1 MRRLLDLLATALTSL
16 GEHKLRT
23 ALTMLGMMFGVG
35 AVIAML
41 SIGAGAEHQA
51 LALID
56 RLGMRNIVVR
66 NTAVVP
72 EDASEIRK
80 KSRGLSLRD
89 AEAIEDA
96 VPGVAFAAP
105 RIEIA
110 ARKAAAAGA
119 RTSAQIRGVGER
131 HREALPLALA
141 EGRFVDAADQR
152 HHAQVCVLG
161 AAVRRALFGAGPALG
176 KDVKLDDTWF
186 EVVGVLAPDLG
197 PGTGAGAA
205 QGIAVASTD
214 HEVYVP
220 FTTALAKLDRDPSE
234 PPLGEIVARLQ
245 PGASPAAAGG
255 MIGALLERL
264 HGGAHDYQVIVPA
277 ALLQHSERTQQLFN
291 LVMGLIAGISLLVGG
306 VGIMNIMLASVLEQT
321 REIGVR
327 RAVGA
332 RRRDIQLQ
340 FLVNAF
346 VLALLGGALGVAL
359 GDGIARGVSAY
370 AGWPTLVTLRSVALS
385 LGVSIAVGVL
395 SGLYPARRASR
406 LDPIE
411 ALAAA

>member
-1 MRRLLDLLATALTSL
+1 MRRIVDAFATALSGL

-41 SIGAGAEHQA
+41 SIGAGAKHQA

-56 RLGMRNIVVR
+56 RLGMRNVVIR
-66 NTAVVP
+66 NAPLKP
-72 EDASEIRK
+72 EDAAEIRK
-80 KSRGLSLRD
+80 KSRGLSQRD

-96 VPGVAFAAP
+96 IPGVAFAAP
-105 RIEIA
+105 RIDIA
-110 ARKAAAAGA
+110 AYKAVAAGA
-119 RTSAQIRGVGER
+119 RTAAQIHGVSER
-131 HREALPLALA
+131 HREVESLALA
-141 EGRFVDAADQR
+141 EGRFLDAADQR

-176 KDVKLDDTWF
+176 QDVKLDDTWF
-186 EVVGVLAPDLG
+186 EVVGVLASD
-197 PGTGAGAA
+197 PGATAA
-205 QGIAVASTD
+205 QGVAVASTD
-214 HEVYVP
+214 QAVFVP
-220 FTTALAKLDRDPSE
+220 FTTALIKVDRDPSD
-234 PPLGEIVARLQ
+234 PPLGEIVVQLQ
-245 PGASPAAAGG
+245 PGASASDTGL
-255 MIGALLERL
+255 MIGALLDRL
-264 HGGAHDYQVIVPA
+264 HGGARDYQIIVPE
-277 ALLQHSERTQQLFN
+277 ALLHHSERTQQLFN
-291 LVMGLIAGISLLVGG
+291 LVMGLIASISLLVGG

-332 RRRDIQLQ
+332 RRLDIEFQ

-346 VLALLGGALGVAL
+346 VLALIGGALGVAI
-359 GDGIARGVSAY
+359 GVGIARGVSAY

-385 LGVSIAVGVL
+385 LGVSTAVGIL

>member
-1 MRRLLDLLATALTSL
+1 MRRVVDAFATALSGL

-23 ALTMLGMMFGVG
+23 VLTMLGMMFGVG

-41 SIGAGAEHQA
+41 SIGAGAKHQA

-56 RLGMRNIVVR
+56 RLGMRNVVIR
-66 NTAVVP
+66 NAPLKP
-72 EDASEIRK
+72 EDSAEIRK
-80 KSRGLSLRD
+80 KSRGLTERD

-96 VPGVAFAAP
+96 IPGVAFAAP

-110 ARKAAAAGA
+110 AYKAVAAGA
-119 RTSAQIRGVGER
+119 RTAAQIHGVGER
-131 HREALPLALA
+131 HREVEPLALA
-141 EGRFVDAADQR
+141 EGRFLDAADQR

-176 KDVKLDDTWF
+176 RDVKLDDTWF
-186 EVVGVLAPDLG
+186 EVVGALAPDPG
-197 PGTGAGAA
+197 AGTGAA
-205 QGIAVASTD
+205 QSVAVASAD
-214 HEVYVP
+214 QAVFVP
-220 FTTALAKLDRDPSE
+220 FATALVKLDHDPSE
-234 PPLGEIVARLQ
+234 PPLGEIVVQLR
-245 PGASPAAAGG
+245 PGASATDTGL
-255 MIGALLERL
+255 MVGALLDRL
-264 HGGAHDYQVIVPA
+264 HGGARDTQIIVPE
-277 ALLQHSERTQQLFN
+277 ALLHHSERTQQLFN

-332 RRRDIQLQ
+332 RRLDIQFQ

-346 VLALLGGALGVAL
+346 VLALIGGALGVAIGL
-359 GDGIARGVSAY
+359 GIARGISAY
-370 AGWPTLVTLRSVALS
+370 AAWPTLVTLRSVTLS
-385 LGVSIAVGVL
+385 LGVSTAVGIL

>member
-1 MRRLLDLLATALTSL
+1 MRRLLDAFVTAFGSLA
-16 GEHKLRT
+16 EHKLRT

-41 SIGAGAEHQA
+41 SIGAGAENQA

-56 RLGMRNIVVR
+56 RLGMRNVVIR
-66 NTAVVP
+66 NTAVKP
-72 EDASEIRK
+72 ENLAELRK
-80 KSRGLSLRD
+80 KSRGLSQRD

-110 ARKAAAAGA
+110 AYKAAAAGA
-119 RTSAQIRGVGER
+119 KTAAQIRGVGER
-131 HREALPLALA
+131 HREVAPLALA

-197 PGTGAGAA
+197 LGTGAT

-220 FTTALAKLDRDPSE
+220 FTTALAKLDRDPSD
-234 PPLGEIVARLQ
+234 PPLGEIVVRLQ
-245 PGASPAAAGG
+245 PGASAAAAGL
-255 MIGALLERL
+255 MIGALLDRL
-264 HGGAHDYQVIVPA
+264 HGGAHDYQIIVPE

-332 RRRDIQLQ
+332 RRLDIQFQ

-359 GDGIARGVSAY
+359 GGGIARGVSAY

>member
-1 MRRLLDLLATALTSL
+1 MRRLLDVFATALTSL

-56 RLGMRNIVVR
+56 RLGMRNVVIR
-66 NTAVVP
+66 NTALKP
-72 EDASEIRK
+72 EDTAEIRK
-80 KSRGLSLRD
+80 KSRGLSQRD

-110 ARKAAAAGA
+110 ADKAVADGA
-119 RTSAQIRGVGER
+119 KTIAQIRGVGER

-186 EVVGVLAPDLG
+186 EVVGVLAADSG
-197 PGTGAGAA
+197 PAAA
-205 QGIAVASTD
+205 QGVAVASTD

-234 PPLGEIVARLQ
+234 PPLGEIVVRLQ
-245 PGASPAAAGG
+245 PGASAAAAGLL
-255 MIGALLERL
+255 IGGLLDRL
-264 HGGAHDYQVIVPA
+264 HGGAHDYQIIVPE

-291 LVMGLIAGISLLVGG
+291 LVMGLIAGISLVVGG

-332 RRRDIQLQ
+332 RRLDIQFQ

-370 AGWPTLVTLRSVALS
+370 AGWPTLVALRSVALS
-385 LGVSIAVGVL
+385 LGVSITVGVL

>member
-1 MRRLLDLLATALTSL
+1 MRRLVDAFTTALAGL
-16 GEHKLRT
+16 AEHKLRT

-56 RLGMRNIVVR
+56 RLGMRNVVIR
-66 NTAVVP
+66 NTELKP
-72 EDASEIRK
+72 EDALEIRK
-80 KSRGLSLRD
+80 KSRGLSQRD

-110 ARKAAAAGA
+110 AYKVVAAGA
-119 RTSAQIRGVGER
+119 RTTAQIHGVGER
-131 HREALPLALA
+131 HREIEPLALA
-141 EGRFVDAADQR
+141 EGRFIDPADQR
-152 HHAQVCVLG
+152 HHAQICVLG
-161 AAVRRALFGAGPALG
+161 AGVRRELFGAGPALG
-176 KDVKLDDTWF
+176 RNVKLDDTWF
-186 EVVGVLAPDLG
+186 EVAGVLAPD
-197 PGTGAGAA
+197 PGAAGAA
-205 QGIAVASTD
+205 QGVAVASTD

-220 FTTALAKLDRDPSE
+220 FTTALVKLDRDPSD
-234 PPLGEIVARLQ
+234 PPLAEIEARLQ
-245 PGASPAAAGG
+245 PGASATDTGLL
-255 MIGALLERL
+255 IGALLDRL
-264 HGGAHDYQVIVPA
+264 HSGARDYQVIVPE
-277 ALLQHSERTQQLFN
+277 ALLHHSERTQQLFN

-327 RAVGA
+327 RAIGA
-332 RRRDIQLQ
+332 RRLDIQFQ

-346 VLALLGGALGVAL
+346 LLALLGGALGVAI
-359 GDGIARGVSAY
+359 GVGIARGVSAY

-385 LGVSIAVGVL
+385 LGVSITVGVL

>member
-1 MRRLLDLLATALTSL
+1 MRRLLDLFATALTSL

-56 RLGMRNIVVR
+56 RLGMRNVVIR
-66 NTAVVP
+66 NTPSGVKP
-72 EDASEIRK
+72 EDAAEIRK
-80 KSRGLSLRD
+80 KSRGLAQRD
-89 AEAIEDA
+89 AEAIADA

-110 ARKAAAAGA
+110 AYKAAAAGA
-119 RTSAQIRGVGER
+119 KTAAQIRGVGER

-186 EVVGVLAPDLG
+186 EVVGVLASD
-197 PGTGAGAA
+197 PGAAAA

-220 FTTALAKLDRDPSE
+220 FTTALAKLDRDPSD
-234 PPLGEIVARLQ
+234 PPLGEIVVRLQ
-245 PGASPAAAGG
+245 PGASAAAAGL
-255 MIGALLERL
+255 MIGALLDRL
-264 HGGAHDYQVIVPA
+264 HGGAHDYQIIVPE

-332 RRRDIQLQ
+332 RRIDIQFQ

-359 GDGIARGVSAY
+359 GGGIARGVSAY

-385 LGVSIAVGVL
+385 LGVSITVGVL

>member
-1 MRRLLDLLATALTSL
+1 MRRLLDSFAAALTSL

-23 ALTMLGMMFGVG
+23 ALTTLGMMFGVG

-56 RLGMRNIVVR
+56 RLGMRNVVIR
-66 NTAVVP
+66 NSAIKP
-72 EDASEIRK
+72 DDAAEIRK
-80 KSRGLSLRD
+80 KSRGLTLRD
-89 AEAIEDA
+89 VEAIEDA

-110 ARKAAAAGA
+110 AHRTSAAGA
-119 RTSAQIRGVGER
+119 RTAAQIRGVSER
-131 HREALPLALA
+131 HREAVPLALA

-161 AAVRRALFGAGPALG
+161 AAVRRALFGTGPALG

-186 EVVGVLAPDLG
+186 EVIGVLAPDLG
-197 PGTGAGAA
+197 LGTGAGA

-214 HEVYVP
+214 REVYVP
-220 FTTALAKLDRDPSE
+220 FTTALAKLDRDPSD
-234 PPLGEIVARLQ
+234 PPLGEIVVRLA
-245 PGASPAAAGG
+245 PGAAPAASGLA
-255 MIGALLERL
+255 IGALLDRL
-264 HGGAHDYQVIVPA
+264 HGGAHDYQVIVPE
-277 ALLQHSERTQQLFN
+277 ALLEHSERTQQLFN
-291 LVMGLIAGISLLVGG
+291 LVMGLIAGISLVVGG

-359 GDGIARGVSAY
+359 GVGIARGVSAY

-385 LGVSIAVGVL
+385 LGVSTAVGVL